1 MLLSAPKTQLRP
13 EMEERE
19 REREREREM
28 VLDMG
33 CGVGTNMN
41 QTAGNSGFP
50 SQLLDWASSS
60 LKIWTGPRF
69 LVLGLERI

>member
-1 MLLSAPKTQLRP
+1 
-13 EMEERE
+13 
-19 REREREREM
+19 M

-60 LKIWTGPRF
+60 LKIWIGPRF